1 MNKSHENST
10 AGLFAGVIVVA
21 TLLAVIPVSGAQQ
34 HLLTLDDRARFQF
47 AGAPV
52 ISPDGERIAY
62 IFDGQVHVWSEE
74 GSKAVTSAATEAW
87 SPRWSADSENLYFVS
102 DRGDSNQIWML
113 SLTEHGEAVQVTD
126 YEHGVSTTTLS
137 PDESRVLLSFS
148 DNELDR
154 QKAETGNGDSEEQD
168 NKKPFVITRRQFK
181 NDSGPGY
188 IVDGDETHIHTY
200 DIESNSLRPLTSG
213 RYSETE
219 AAWSPD
225 GRNIVFVSN
234 RESDPDADYRTD
246 LWIASTSPDG
256 PFQPRRITEST
267 DTKQAPEWSPDGDY
281 IAYIT
286 AEDGVYG
293 LQHVA
298 IVPAAGGTPEV
309 LTSALDR
316 WIWMFRISADGKWIY
331 FVYDDA
337 GSAHL
342 ARVNVSSSRIE
353 KLLTE
358 DGVASTFD
366 ISATGDV
373 ALTWNGKVSSSG
385 LYRLRGKNLQKVFDA
400 NADLLD
406 ELQIGEK
413 RKFEFTSK
421 DGTDIEAFIT
431 FPPNYDP
438 GQSYPAILNMHG
450 GPVGQFA
457 WGYDFG
463 TQFFAANGYLVVEP
477 NPRGSTG
484 HGQAFIRAIYRTW
497 GITDYDDVIAAIDY
511 AVAQGFADPERLAAT
526 GYSYGGYMTNVV
538 ITRSTRFKAAASG
551 AGHSLIEANVGHDMY
566 QQWYSWELGVPWEN
580 REKYNR
586 LSPLLRAGQVET
598 PTLFLGGRDD
608 WNVPILNAELFYQAL
623 QMKGVDSQLVVYPGM
638 HHGGWTSEFENDY
651 LQRIVAWFD
660 KYLSTN
666 RKVDSGMRALP
677 QPADR

>member
-1 MNKSHENST
+1 MHKSRTLCT
-10 AGLFAGVIVVA
+10 ATVFAGVIVVA
-21 TLLAVIPVSGAQQ
+21 TLPAIAGVSSAEQR
-34 HLLTLDDRARFQF
+34 LLTLEDRAGFQF
-47 AGAPV
+47 AGAPT
-52 ISPDGERIAY
+52 ISPDSDRIAY
-62 IFDGQVHVWSEE
+62 AFAGQIHVWSDK
-74 GSKAVTSAATEAW
+74 GSEAVTSAATEAW
-87 SPRWSADSENLYFVS
+87 SPRWSADGESLYFVS
-102 DRGDSNQIWML
+102 DRGDKNQIWLL
-113 SLTEHGEAVQVTD
+113 SLTEYGEAVQVTD
-126 YEHGVSTTTLS
+126 YEHGINTTTLS
-137 PDESRVLLSFS
+137 PDESQVLLSFS
-148 DNELDR
+148 DNELER
-154 QKAETGNGDSEEQD
+154 QEAEAANGDSEAQD
-168 NKKPFVITRRQFK
+168 EKKPFVITRRQFK

-188 IVDGDETHIHTY
+188 IVAGDETHIHAY
-200 DIESNSLRPLTSG
+200 DIESDSLRSLTSG
-213 RYSETE
+213 RFSETE

-225 GRNIVFVSN
+225 GERIVFVSN
-234 RESDPDADYRTD
+234 RENDPDADYRTD
-246 LWIASTSPDG
+246 LWTTSTSSEG
-256 PFQPRRITEST
+256 PFRPRRLTDNS
-267 DTKQAPEWSPDGDY
+267 DTKQAPEWSPDGNY

-298 IVPAAGGTPEV
+298 IVPAAGGTPEI

-316 WIWMFRISADGKWIY
+316 WIRMFRISADGKWIY

-342 ARVNVSSSRIE
+342 ARVNVSSGKID
-353 KLLTE
+353 KLLAE

-366 ISATGDV
+366 ISATGEV
-373 ALTWNGKVSSSG
+373 ALAWNGRANSAG
-385 LYRLRGKNLQKVFDA
+385 LYKLRGRMVQKIFDA

-406 ELQIGEK
+406 ELLIGEK
-413 RKFEFTSK
+413 RKIAFMSK
-421 DGTDIEAFIT
+421 DGTDVEAFVT
-431 FPPNYDP
+431 FPPNYDTNK
-438 GQSYPAILNMHG
+438 SYPAILNMHG

-463 TQFFAANGYLVVEP
+463 TQFFAANGYVVVEP

-484 HGQAFIRAIYRTW
+484 HGQAFIRAIYRSW
-497 GITDYDDVIAAIDY
+497 GVTDYDDVIGAIDY

-551 AGHSLIEANVGHDMY
+551 AGHSLIEANIGHDMY

-580 REKYNR
+580 REKYDL

-638 HHGGWTSEFENDY
+638 HHGGWTSGFENDY

-660 KYLSTN
+660 KYT
-666 RKVDSGMRALP
+666 GE
-677 QPADR
+677 